1 MAMKTKN
8 LLVGLLLFIF
18 SNSFTSC
25 TPDQDYSTSTK
36 DILSAGKWSVDYYYA
51 GQDMTTQY
59 TSYEFTFQG
68 NGVVSGK
75 TANGEFTGNWALLKD
90 VNYNEVVELNINTQ
104 EPELIA
110 LNELWKVTNKS
121 LTVISMNGA
130 SMELRIRK
138 L

>member
-1 MAMKTKN
+1 MKCKN
-8 LLVGLLLFIF
+8 LLVGLLLFII
-18 SNSFTSC
+18 SNSFNRC

-51 GQDMTTQY
+51 GQDKTTQY
-59 TSYEFTFQG
+59 SNYEFNFQG
-68 NGVVSGK
+68 NGVVTGK

-90 VNYNEVVELNINTQ
+90 VGYNDVVEIHINTQ
-104 EPELIA
+104 EPELQA
-110 LNELWKVTNKS
+110 LNELWKVTGKS
-121 LTVISMNGA
+121 MSIISMNGS